1 MSRFFITFEGG
12 EGAGK
17 STQIAQ
23 LAEFLKQRN
32 YAVETTRE
40 PGGTIAAEYVRELL
54 LSGCIQHYGAKAEA
68 LLFAAARADHVDE
81 FIIPALAKGKIV
93 LCDRFIDSTRVYQ
106 GQFDNALM
114 PFIRTLEKIAIM
126 NVYPNLT
133 FILDV
138 PAEVGL
144 KRANSRRPTTIKA
157 DRFEKDS
164 FEVHE
169 KRRAAFLE
177 IGRKEPERCI
187 IIDGTKT
194 IDTIQKEIRTHVIS
208 RIGIDK

>member
-23 LAEFLKQRN
+23 LADFLKQRR
-32 YAVETTRE
+32 YAIETTRE
-40 PGGTIAAEYVRELL
+40 PGGTIGAEYVRELL
-54 LSGCIQHYGAKAEA
+54 LSGYLQHYGARAEA
-68 LLFAAARADHVDE
+68 LLFAAARADHVDGL
-81 FIIPALAKGKIV
+81 IAPALAQGKIV

-106 GQFDNALM
+106 GLLDDALM
-114 PFIRTLEKIAIM
+114 PFIRTLEKIAVRNI
-126 NVYPNLT
+126 YPDLT

-144 KRANSRRPTTIKA
+144 KRANRRRPNTIQA

-164 FEVHE
+164 FEIHE
-169 KRRAAFLE
+169 KRRTAFLE

-187 IIDGTKT
+187 IVDATKP
-194 IDTIQKEIRTHVIS
+194 IDTTQNEIRTHVIS
-208 RIGIDK
+208 KIGANK